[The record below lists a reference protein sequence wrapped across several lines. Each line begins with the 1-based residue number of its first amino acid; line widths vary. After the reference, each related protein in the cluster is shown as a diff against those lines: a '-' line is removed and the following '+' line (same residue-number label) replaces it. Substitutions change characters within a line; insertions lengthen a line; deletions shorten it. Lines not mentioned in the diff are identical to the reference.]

1 MDVPNDLGLYA
12 QMCFLRHFEERIDTL
27 YRRGLVHGPTHLGLG
42 QEAIAVGAASVLR
55 PGDCS
60 LGTYRGHAH
69 ALARGAPADAVL
81 AELLGRAGG
90 ICGGKG
96 GSMHIT
102 SVEHGYY
109 GSYAIVGAHLPIAC
123 GLAWAAKI
131 RHTDAVTMC
140 FFGDGTTNIGAF
152 HEAVNLAAVWR
163 LPVVFVCENNW
174 YMEYTPI
181 ADVIPVALPAADRAA
196 AYGLDRIVVDG
207 NDVTAV
213 RQVIGDA
220 VTAARNGQ
228 GPSLVEA
235 QTYRLKGHSAADG
248 ATYRPAE
255 EVARWRERDP
265 LTLARAALVAAGTSE
280 ATLDEIDSRT
290 KADLADLAT
299 QVLDR
304 PVPEPSGAWTDVW
317 SDGSWQWRN

>member
-1 MDVPNDLGLYA
+1 MGVPDDLELFT
-12 QMCFLRHFEERIDTL
+12 QMCFLRHFEERADSL
-27 YRRGLVHGPTHLGLG
+27 YRQGLIHGPVHLGLG
-42 QEAIAVGAASVLR
+42 HEAVAVGAASVLR
-55 PGDCS
+55 PDDYS

-81 AELLGRAGG
+81 AELLGREGG
-90 ICGGKG
+90 ICQGKG

-123 GLAWAAKI
+123 GLAWAAQI
-131 RHTDAVTMC
+131 RRTDQVTVC
-140 FFGDGTTNIGAF
+140 FFGDGATNIGAF

-181 ADVIPVALPAADRAA
+181 GEVIPVALPAADRAA

-207 NDVTAV
+207 NDVAAV
-213 RQVIGDA
+213 RQVVGDA
-220 VTAARNGQ
+220 VRAARDGQ

-235 QTYRLKGHSAADG
+235 QTYRLKGHSAADAG
-248 ATYRPAE
+248 AYRPAA
-255 EVARWRERDP
+255 EVTLWRERDP
-265 LTLARAALVAAGTSE
+265 LLRVRAALTAAGANES
-280 ATLDEIDSRT
+280 ALDEIDSRT
-290 KADLADLAT
+290 RSDVADLAR
-299 QVLDR
+299 QVLGR